1 MTRHR
6 SLTPPGW
13 PRGKGY
19 SHGVLAEGQMVF
31 VSGQVGWDEN
41 ESFASSDFTAQFRQA
56 LLNTKAILAEAG
68 AGPEHVVRMTWFIVD
83 KQEYLSSLK
92 EVGAAY
98 REVMGKN
105 YPAMAVVEVK
115 GLVED
120 GARLE
125 IETTAVIPK

>member
-1 MTRHR
+1 MRPLRPAEHQQPE
-6 SLTPPGW
+6 TPGGAHY
-13 PRGKGY
+13 PRG
-19 SHGVLAEGQMVF
+19 
-31 VSGQVGWDEN
+31 
-41 ESFASSDFTAQFRQA
+41 TR
-56 LLNTKAILAEAG
+56 
-68 AGPEHVVRMTWFIVD
+68 R
-83 KQEYLSSLK
+83 K